1 MHTSGGFGPHAGG
14 GFMRAIRFLPV
25 FLLSFTSLL
34 GGCAEEWV
42 KPGGTPALFEADEA
56 RCLADSY
63 RRFPPAE
70 VQELASE
77 AYYTAPEK
85 RCDSNGRNCYRT
97 RPEYVPA
104 RFQTRD
110 TNGPPRNADVRAC
123 LFRRGWTPKP

>member
-1 MHTSGGFGPHAGG
+1 
-14 GFMRAIRFLPV
+14 MRLITPFPV
-25 FLLSFTSLL
+25 LLLALAALL

-42 KPGGTPALFEADEA
+42 KPGATPAQFEADEA
-56 RCLADSY
+56 RCLSDAY

-70 VQELASE
+70 VSELASE
-77 AYYTAPEK
+77 AYFTAPEK
-85 RCDSNGRNCYRT
+85 RCDANGYRCYRIP
-97 RPEYVPA
+97 PEYVPA